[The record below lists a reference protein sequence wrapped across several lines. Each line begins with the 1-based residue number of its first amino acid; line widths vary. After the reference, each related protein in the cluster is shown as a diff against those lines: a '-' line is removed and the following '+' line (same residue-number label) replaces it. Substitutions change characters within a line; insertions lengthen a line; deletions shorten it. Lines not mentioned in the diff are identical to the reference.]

1 MFGIFKTKSK
11 VDKLQKRYNKLMS
24 ECHKV
29 SKINRSESD
38 KIYAEAQEVLN
49 EIESLIA

>member
-11 VDKLQKRYNKLMS
+11 VEKLQKRYNKLMS
-24 ECHKV
+24 QWHKV